1 MFKISSTET
10 ESTISL
16 AVDVTRCISDLKF
29 DVTVGKKNSKQIT
42 SNIDSNISKR
52 LSEKYELISDKSK
65 LSVYAEN
72 ERIGEVDLSFNDTQN
87 GTVAY
92 IEIEKSNKKTLWF
105 DFVKLISKVEGHP
118 NRVGIV
124 ICPKNYA
131 HRLGTWNL
139 YHEAVL
145 YHKHLARLSN
155 NDNLNQI
162 AVIGYLQFAYLDGGW
177 KEFSPEVIK
186 RLKDS

>member
-1 MFKISSTET
+1 MY
-10 ESTISL
+10 
-16 AVDVTRCISDLKF
+16 V
-29 DVTVGKKNSKQIT
+29 
-42 SNIDSNISKR
+42 
-52 LSEKYELISDKSK
+52 SEHTT
-65 LSVYAEN
+65 A
-72 ERIGEVDLSFNDTQN
+72 
-87 GTVAY
+87 AY

-162 AVIGYLQFAYLDGGW
+162 AVIGYL
-177 KEFSPEVIK
+177 
-186 RLKDS
+186 